1 MEDLFIQYPYI
12 KFIIPPVIGAIIGL
26 FTNWMAIKML
36 FHPYKPIK
44 VLGFRLPFT
53 PGVIP
58 KEHDKLAEK
67 IGDTVGT
74 HLVTAESIQQL
85 FESDD
90 VRDKI
95 KESLEGMY
103 SQFGMLSSFITPE
116 IKEMIADKLIQ
127 FLDDELP
134 SILDQLDIKTIVT
147 EKVRAFS
154 LQKLEELILS
164 VTKTQLAYITYFGG
178 VLGFVIGCAQLVILL

>member
-1 MEDLFIQYPYI
+1 MEDLFLQYPYI

-44 VLGFRLPFT
+44 IFGLRLPFT

-58 KEHDKLAEK
+58 KEHEKLAEK

-85 FESDD
+85 FESDE

-95 KESLEGMY
+95 KDSLEKMY
-103 SQFGMLSSFITPE
+103 SQFGMLASFITPE
-116 IKEMIADKLIQ
+116 IKEMITDKVIE
-127 FLDDELP
+127 FLDNELP
-134 SILDQLDIKTIVT
+134 SILDKLNIKDIVT
-147 EKVRAFS
+147 EKVKAFS
-154 LQKLEELILS
+154 LEKLEELILS

-178 VLGFVIGCAQLVILL
+178 ILGFVIGCAQLIIII